1 MFPLP
6 AGFVTSFAFQ
16 NLAGPTYNAT
26 YTATAAEIIGLGR
39 PLSGGATTVQNIPLV
54 APQTL
59 FEDRVTRLDLRLS
72 HSFQVQRVRVQL
84 NLDAYNALNANSV
97 RAVNSAYGSAWTR
110 PQQILDP
117 RILQV
122 GGQLSF

>member
-1 MFPLP
+1 M
-6 AGFVTSFAFQ
+6 
-16 NLAGPTYNAT
+16 
-26 YTATAAEIIGLGR
+26 
-39 PLSGGATTVQNIPLV
+39 

-59 FEDRVTRLDLRLS
+59 YEDRVTRLDLRLS

-97 RAVNSAYGSAWTR
+97 RAVNSTYGSAWTR

>member
-26 YTATAAEIIGLGR
+26 YTATASEIIGLGR

-97 RAVNSAYGSAWTR
+97 RAVNSTYGSAWTR